1 MFGDAA
7 GDVPARDQRSAVL
20 AELSHLD
27 VLAAGNESGSNESA
41 SNPRLSRWFPTGAI
55 HNMLAG
61 YSRIGDARIALA
73 RLGPPSS
80 GPAEGQVRDRLKSL
94 LLRPFGTESTKTKTP
109 YVYTGCAQ
117 GGH

>member
-41 SNPRLSRWFPTGAI
+41 SNPRLSRWFPTGTI
-55 HNMLAG
+55 HNILAG

-94 LLRPFGTESTKTKTP
+94 LLRPLRTKST
-109 YVYTGCAQ
+109 
-117 GGH
+117 